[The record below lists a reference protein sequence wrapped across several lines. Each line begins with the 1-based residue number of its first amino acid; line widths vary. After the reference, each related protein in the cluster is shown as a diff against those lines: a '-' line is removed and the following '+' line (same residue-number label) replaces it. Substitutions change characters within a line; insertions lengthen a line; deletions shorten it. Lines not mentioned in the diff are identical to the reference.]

1 MNGASGKQR
10 GQELPGVIPVDE
22 EVTEKS
28 GGKTT
33 RSLSRAINPYVQP
46 PMIIVICVIP
56 NMAYF
61 SRDANLGLRPSR
73 NKPIPVWCRMVGKT
87 LPLYFGTE

>member
-28 GGKTT
+28 GGKTAAV
-33 RSLSRAINPYVQP
+33 LSHSAGGVEPQRR
-46 PMIIVICVIP
+46 
-56 NMAYF
+56 F
-61 SRDANLGLRPSR
+61 GL
-73 NKPIPVWCRMVGKT
+73 VW
-87 LPLYFGTE
+87 FF